1 MTTSTDNRWMTHHQ
15 GFQFPAAGAWGV
27 GPEVCQKVT
36 LLSLFASTRSEGSL
50 PPAASR
56 TAFRRTTTGTGS
68 DRQAN
73 YGLVE
78 WNVWLPVEDRLVV
91 EDLMIE
97 VPNVPWNSRL
107 GSGVKVSNDSEADLL
122 SVWESH
128 LEDVG
133 RLGFR
138 SPDELPGGETYPV
151 GAAQRVEVNR
161 YERDPR
167 ARAAALE
174 AHGFDCIVCGFNFE
188 SAYGERGHEYV
199 HVHHLVELST
209 LPEGYEVDPLKD
221 LVPVCANCHA
231 MIHRRQPA
239 LAPDQLRALL
249 ANP

>member
-1 MTTSTDNRWMTHHQ
+1 
-15 GFQFPAAGAWGV
+15 
-27 GPEVCQKVT
+27 
-36 LLSLFASTRSEGSL
+36 
-50 PPAASR
+50 
-56 TAFRRTTTGTGS
+56 
-68 DRQAN
+68 
-73 YGLVE
+73 
-78 WNVWLPVEDRLVV
+78 
-91 EDLMIE
+91 MIE
-97 VPNVPWNSRL
+97 VPNVPWNSLL

-209 LPEGYEVDPLKD
+209 LPEGSQPGGPAEGPGPGVRELPRHDPPETASTSARPTAGTACKSVGQTPGRPFVCGSERRIGSRRPASQRSWRGSASAT
-221 LVPVCANCHA
+221 VPHPRPVATCQRPPTSLRYTAA
-231 MIHRRQPA
+231 RRNRS
-239 LAPDQLRALL
+239 D
-249 ANP
+249 